1 MKNDARMGAPTSARV
16 TEAQMIRTGKPETAS
31 PAVEGPIKDKREKQT
46 LPTPTPR
53 AEKGPG
59 TGRRKDRNM
68 HSKNN
73 TKTKF
78 STYVYVHTRLIHSS
92 RIDEVPEHVVWILPT
107 LPAGE
112 PTVRVVVVRLIA
124 HRFVPVIIPISTD
137 ILTAITRR
145 IAIIISRLRSR
156 RRRSGRGRLR
166 RRGLRSHGTQVTR
179 HGASKARAQTASLHQ
194 PRQRGAIPR
203 GLLKPSQIHGRGK
216 SNTGNPLRER
226 TPGAEQPKAT
236 QAKGRRRT
244 SCGERWG
251 NGRGRWSGY
260 WALLGYPD

>member
-1 MKNDARMGAPTSARV
+1 MKNDARMGAPASARV

-31 PAVEGPIKDKREKQT
+31 PAVEGPTKDKLDNQT

-112 PTVRVVVVRLIA
+112 PAVRVVVV
-124 HRFVPVIIPISTD
+124 T
-137 ILTAITRR
+137 
-145 IAIIISRLRSR
+145 
-156 RRRSGRGRLR
+156 
-166 RRGLRSHGTQVTR
+166 
-179 HGASKARAQTASLHQ
+179 
-194 PRQRGAIPR
+194 
-203 GLLKPSQIHGRGK
+203 
-216 SNTGNPLRER
+216 
-226 TPGAEQPKAT
+226 
-236 QAKGRRRT
+236 
-244 SCGERWG
+244 
-251 NGRGRWSGY
+251 
-260 WALLGYPD
+260 

>member
-1 MKNDARMGAPTSARV
+1 MKNDARMGAPASARV

-31 PAVEGPIKDKREKQT
+31 PAVEGPTKDKPNYRAP
-46 LPTPTPR
+46 PTPTPR

-107 LPAGE
+107 LPARE

-124 HRFVPVIIPISTD
+124 QRFVLVIIPISTD
-137 ILTAITRR
+137 VLTTITWR
-145 IAIIISRLRSR
+145 ITIIISRLRFR
-156 RRRSGRGRLR
+156 RRRSGRGRHR
-166 RRGLRSHGTQVTR
+166 RRRLRSHGTQVTR
-179 HGASKARAQTASLHQ
+179 GSTSKARAQTASLHQ
-194 PRQRGAIPR
+194 PRQRETV
-203 GLLKPSQIHGRGK
+203 LLVKTSSIRDLEK
-216 SNTGNPLRER
+216 SN
-226 TPGAEQPKAT
+226 
-236 QAKGRRRT
+236 RT
-244 SCGERWG
+244 SNKFKQLRIIWT
-251 NGRGRWSGY
+251 
-260 WALLGYPD
+260 

>member
-1 MKNDARMGAPTSARV
+1 MVSSSVFSCRAPTVRHNGVKNDARMGAPASARM

-31 PAVEGPIKDKREKQT
+31 PAVEGPTKDKREKQT

-53 AEKGPG
+53 AEKGQG

-124 HRFVPVIIPISTD
+124 HRFVPVIIPISGGDT
-137 ILTAITRR
+137 
-145 IAIIISRLRSR
+145 
-156 RRRSGRGRLR
+156 
-166 RRGLRSHGTQVTR
+166 
-179 HGASKARAQTASLHQ
+179 
-194 PRQRGAIPR
+194 
-203 GLLKPSQIHGRGK
+203 
-216 SNTGNPLRER
+216 
-226 TPGAEQPKAT
+226 EQPKREGGDRIIDRAT
-236 QAKGRRRT
+236 DGQKQILMTETAQYKWLSDIITENGRRGKRA
-244 SCGERWG
+244 CNREPNARCHKLNPHGII
-251 NGRGRWSGY
+251 
-260 WALLGYPD
+260 